1 MRILLVGSRLLP
13 YRHAGDKNFWLDL
26 IDRLLPVGWEF
37 QALSVTL
44 EDVPASTRYSCRYLK
59 PVPMYLPSGTSRFNK
74 DSEGLRGTNNYTSKA
89 MTFPKILVTLRRM
102 NHDFQPDI
110 IHFLDNYGPVMLA
123 LRPFFSRTPLAISA
137 PTYDRS
143 RALYDLMLRESFRS
157 FDRVVPFTHA
167 YENRLREIGFPG
179 SRMQHIPWGVDP
191 TRFRPVTEDERREA
205 RSQLGLAGD
214 DLVVMWTGFTQ
225 QTTLRDFD
233 FAVQV
238 SRKAL
243 ESGTHGLSFVFCFK
257 PEHFQESYRDIGRPG
272 ILVHGSAESFDLA
285 RRAAD
290 ALMSP
295 FLSLNAT
302 VGPPLT
308 WLEFMA
314 MGIPVVSTPALGT
327 DEVIVSDETGILASS
342 VDGMAEAI
350 LSLRASPEH
359 LRELA
364 AGARSLVLGRY
375 TVERAAREYAELW
388 NILVRERLGTAR
400 TRG

>member
-1 MRILLVGSRLLP
+1 MRVLLVGSRLLP

-26 IDRLLPVGWEF
+26 IDRLLHVGWEF
-37 QALSVTL
+37 QVLSVTL

-59 PVPMYLPSGTSRFNK
+59 PVPMFPPSRTSLFNE

-89 MTFPKILVTLRRM
+89 VTFPKILVTLRKM
-102 NHDFQPDI
+102 NHDFHPDI

-123 LRPFFSRTPLAISA
+123 LRPFFPSMPLAISA

-157 FDRVVPFTHA
+157 FDRIVPFTHA
-167 YENRLREIGFPG
+167 YGNRLREIGVPV
-179 SRMQHIPWGVDP
+179 SRMQHIPWGVD
-191 TRFRPVTEDERREA
+191 TSRFRPATEDERRQA
-205 RSQLGLAGD
+205 RSQLGLAED

-225 QTTLRDFD
+225 QTTLRDLG
-233 FAVQV
+233 FAVEV
-238 SRKAL
+238 SRRAL

-257 PEHFQESYRDIGRPG
+257 PEHFKEGYRDLGRPG
-272 ILVHGSAESFDLA
+272 IHVHGSAESFDLA

-295 FLSLNAT
+295 FLSPNAI

-314 MGIPVVSTPALGT
+314 MGIPVVSTPALGI
-327 DEVIVSDETGILASS
+327 DEAIVSNQTGILESS
-342 VDGMAEAI
+342 VDEMAVAI
-350 LSLRASPEH
+350 LSLRASPER
-359 LRELA
+359 LRELS
-364 AGARSLVLGRY
+364 AGARNLVVGRY

-388 NILVRERLGTAR
+388 SNLVRERQRTAP
-400 TRG
+400 TKG